1 MHQILTLQNAKAIS
15 VVFRSLLADVSHMTT
30 STDNTMN
37 GSLKGMPR
45 DPHAIVLELCALSL
59 CQGVSIVR

>member
-1 MHQILTLQNAKAIS
+1 MNQILTLQNAKAIL
-15 VVFRSLLADVSHMTT
+15 VVFRSLFADVTHMTT

-45 DPHAIVLELCALSL
+45 DPQAIVLELCALSL
-59 CQGVSIVR
+59 CHGVSIIR